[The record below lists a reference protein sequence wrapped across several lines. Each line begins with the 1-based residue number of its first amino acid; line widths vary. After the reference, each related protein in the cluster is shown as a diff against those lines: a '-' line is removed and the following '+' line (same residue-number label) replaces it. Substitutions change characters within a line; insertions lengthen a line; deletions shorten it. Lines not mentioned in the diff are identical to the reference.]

1 MSLRSSSTVLVC
13 TQVSITYVWQG
24 LHRPKDTKDST
35 LFVTFTSHSH
45 LLEHTLTLLHTQTCK
60 PQTLTPSATEDSRRW
75 PLTQLSHRG
84 QLFSFRVT
92 SFIWNFNGFKIRN
105 IEKKKHRAD
114 VVFLSIKVR
123 RSKTQKYFSFFL
135 IFNYFGA

>member
-45 LLEHTLTLLHTQTCK
+45 LLEHTLTLLHTQTYK
-60 PQTLTPSATEDSRRW
+60 PQTLTPSVTEKPLAAKDSRQRCHSALSLW
-75 PLTQLSHRG
+75 THSHSSSHPNVQTPNPHSIGGKKPIGGKRLSLTTSHCLALR
-84 QLFSFRVT
+84 S
-92 SFIWNFNGFKIRN
+92 
-105 IEKKKHRAD
+105 
-114 VVFLSIKVR
+114 VF
-123 RSKTQKYFSFFL
+123 
-135 IFNYFGA
+135 